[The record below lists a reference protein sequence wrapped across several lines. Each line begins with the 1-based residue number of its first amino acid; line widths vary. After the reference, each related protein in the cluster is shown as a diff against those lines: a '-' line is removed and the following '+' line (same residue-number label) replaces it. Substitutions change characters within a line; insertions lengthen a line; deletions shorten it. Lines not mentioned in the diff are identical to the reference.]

1 MTQSPEPR
9 QSMFGLARRLVNGV
23 LELVR
28 LEATRGRQELGQMV
42 DDTKQ
47 GALLLGIAG
56 GLLFM
61 ALMVLLIFLVK
72 AIAVLTGLPP
82 WVTAMVSLVVLVAV
96 GATLGYIGAKRIR
109 VGAPEETI
117 EAVKED
123 IEWAKR
129 LLKRG

>member
-9 QSMFGLARRLVNGV
+9 QSMFGLLGRLASGV
-23 LELVR
+23 LELAR
-28 LEATRGRQELGQMV
+28 LEATRGRQELGEMV
-42 DDTKQ
+42 EDTKQ

-61 ALMVLLIFLVK
+61 ALMVLLIFLVE
-72 AIAVLTGLPP
+72 AISALTGLPR
-82 WVTAMVSLVVLVAV
+82 WVIALVSLIVLVGV
-96 GATLGYIGAKRIR
+96 GAALGYIGAKRIR
-109 VGAPEETI
+109 VGAPEQTI

-129 LLKRG
+129 LLRRG

>member
-9 QSMFGLARRLVNGV
+9 QSMFGLVGRLASGV
-23 LELVR
+23 VELAR
-28 LEATRGRQELGQMV
+28 LEATRGRQELGEMV
-42 DDTKQ
+42 EDTKQ

-61 ALMVLLIFLVK
+61 ALMVLLIFFVT
-72 AIAVLTGLPP
+72 AVAALTGLPP
-82 WVTAMVSLVVLVAV
+82 WVIALVALFVLVGV
-96 GATLGYIGAKRIR
+96 GAGLGYIGAKRIR

-123 IEWAKR
+123 IEWARR

>member
-9 QSMFGLARRLVNGV
+9 QSMFGLVRRLVNGV
-23 LELVR
+23 LELAR

-61 ALMVLLIFLVK
+61 ALMVLLILLVE
-72 AIAVLTGLPP
+72 AITRPDRPSSLGDAL
-82 WVTAMVSLVVLVAV
+82 VSLVVLVGV
-96 GATLGYIGAKRIR
+96 GAALGYIGAKRIR

-123 IEWAKR
+123 IEWARR

>member
-9 QSMFGLARRLVNGV
+9 QSMFGLVGRLVSGAM
-23 LELVR
+23 ELAR

-61 ALMVLLIFLVK
+61 ALMVLLIFLVE
-72 AIAVLTGLPP
+72 ALLPNGP
-82 WVTAMVSLVVLVAV
+82 SPLGDRAGRADRAGGGGSSARIHRRQADSRR
-96 GATLGYIGAKRIR
+96 GA
-109 VGAPEETI
+109 
-117 EAVKED
+117 
-123 IEWAKR
+123 
-129 LLKRG
+129 

>member
-9 QSMFGLARRLVNGV
+9 QSMFGLARRLVSGV
-23 LELVR
+23 MELAR

-61 ALMVLLIFLVK
+61 ALMVLLILLVEL
-72 AIAVLTGLPP
+72 ITVLTGLPR
-82 WVTAMVSLVVLVAV
+82 WVTALVSLVVLIGV
-96 GATLGYIGAKRIR
+96 GSTLGYIGAKRIR

>member
-9 QSMFGLARRLVNGV
+9 QSMFGLVGRLVSGV
-23 LELVR
+23 MELAR
-28 LEATRGRQELGQMV
+28 LEATRGRQELGEMV

-61 ALMVLLIFLVK
+61 ALMVLLIFLVE
-72 AIAVLTGLPP
+72 AMAALTGLPR
-82 WVTAMVSLVVLVAV
+82 WVIALVALIVLVGV
-96 GATLGYIGAKRIR
+96 GAALGYIGAKRIR